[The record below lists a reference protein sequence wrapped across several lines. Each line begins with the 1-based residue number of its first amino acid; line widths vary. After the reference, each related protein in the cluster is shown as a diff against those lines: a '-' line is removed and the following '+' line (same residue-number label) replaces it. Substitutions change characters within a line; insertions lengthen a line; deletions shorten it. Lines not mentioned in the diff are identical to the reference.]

1 MGSRNRSRSGRTTG
15 DRQRLPVEPHRQP
28 RKLLDLQSYKRHTPA
43 MRKRFHIT
51 LAVVLAVLVSAIAWQ
66 VLEASRERQPVY
78 GGKGL
83 TLWLRTYDPSSPFGR
98 HSPEWNATD
107 DAVRHMGTNCI
118 PILLRMI
125 RQKDSPTKLWLVAFA
140 RKHRLLTKRIH
151 FVPASVR
158 NVEASRAFI
167 ALGDT
172 AKDAVPAL
180 VKMYDDNI
188 SAESRCAI
196 EDALAWIGP
205 AAKPA
210 IPLLVKATTNANPRV
225 RASALWALGEVH
237 AEPELCVPCL
247 IQALND
253 SDDWA
258 RLSAAHALGMFGT
271 DAKSAVPALTDL
283 TNAATIL
290 KGGIRSM
297 QMQVMWEARS
307 ALKRIDPPVV
317 SPASE
322 TLFDFGISAEDA
334 PIFPR

>member
-1 MGSRNRSRSGRTTG
+1 M
-15 DRQRLPVEPHRQP
+15 DPERQP
-28 RKLLDLQSYKRHTPA
+28 RKLLDFPPRRVHTPV
-43 MRKRFHIT
+43 MRLRAHIA

-66 VLEASRERQPVY
+66 MLQASRERQPVY
-78 GGKGL
+78 GGKAL

-98 HSPEWNATD
+98 HSPEWNAAD

-125 RQKDSPTKLWLVAFA
+125 RQKDSPTKLWVIAFA
-140 RKHRLLTKRIH
+140 QKHRLTKRIH
-151 FVPASVR
+151 FVPAAVR
-158 NVEASRAFI
+158 NVQASRAFI
-167 ALGDT
+167 VLGDM

-180 VKMYDDNI
+180 VKMNDDNI

-210 IPLLVKATTNANPRV
+210 IPLLVRATTNANPRV
-225 RASALWALGEVH
+225 RASALWALGEIH

-258 RLSAAHALGMFGT
+258 RLSAAHALGKFGT
-271 DAKSAVPALTDL
+271 DAKSAVPALTEL